1 MQSLVILFQCL
12 GRFHIKYQDNAHEN
26 FIHINNNNNNCYQ
39 YWRHYIH
46 EIFHLKQQSSD
57 LVFIISILLHEE
69 TGLEILTDKLIQLL
83 GLEFDLNFG

>member
-1 MQSLVILFQCL
+1 M
-12 GRFHIKYQDNAHEN
+12 
-26 FIHINNNNNNCYQ
+26 
-39 YWRHYIH
+39 
-46 EIFHLKQQSSD
+46 FHLKQQSSD

>member
-1 MQSLVILFQCL
+1 MIVDLMSLILYPL
-12 GRFHIKYQDNAHEN
+12 HRL
-26 FIHINNNNNNCYQ
+26 IHSLTYSKTIYCT
-39 YWRHYIH
+39 H

-83 GLEFDLNFG
+83 SLEFDLNFG

>member
-12 GRFHIKYQDNAHEN
+12 GRFHIKYQDN
-26 FIHINNNNNNCYQ
+26 Q
-39 YWRHYIH
+39 YWRHYTH
-46 EIFHLKQQSSD
+46 EIFHLKQQSSG

>member
-12 GRFHIKYQDNAHEN
+12 GRFHIKYQDN
-26 FIHINNNNNNCYQ
+26 Q
-39 YWRHYIH
+39 YWRHYTH

-83 GLEFDLNFG
+83 SLEFDLNFG